1 MDPFL
6 FLSSSRNCRFASL
19 GRGRATE
26 WKEKKSV
33 VFGNIQLNCSKTVL
47 GDFKSLPPVLI
58 HRFVKIQCS
67 GTESFIKWGKMKSCQ
82 R

>member
-26 WKEKKSV
+26 WKEKKNLV
-33 VFGNIQLNCSKTVL
+33 GVWKCQLNCSKTVL

-58 HRFVKIQCS
+58 HRFVDSLVGLGILSS
-67 GTESFIKWGKMKSCQ
+67 GE